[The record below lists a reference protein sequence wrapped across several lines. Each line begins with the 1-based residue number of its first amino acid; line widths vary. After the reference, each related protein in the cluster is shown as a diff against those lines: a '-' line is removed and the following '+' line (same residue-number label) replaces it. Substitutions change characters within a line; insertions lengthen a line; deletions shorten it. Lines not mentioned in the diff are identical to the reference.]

1 MKKELSKIIQQHI
14 DNEQLVNQIIVTIFV
29 KSNKL
34 SINKNELLQSLLIG
48 ETEPIYPTLQ
58 AFFDDFSFEE
68 MIKAFELAIPSKEQK
83 INGAVY
89 TPKTI
94 KDFIVENGL
103 KKLHKPIAEIITAD
117 IACGCGAFLFTLA
130 NAIHSKTGKSYQEI
144 YENQLFGLDISN
156 SSIERAKILLSLL
169 AVSKGE
175 DEADFAFNL
184 FIANALAFDWKQVTK
199 VKENEGF
206 DLIVGNPPYVRTKNM
221 DAETKKLL
229 KKWQVTKSGNP
240 DLYIPFFEIGI
251 KNLNEKG
258 VLSYITVNSFYRSV
272 NARSLRTYWQF
283 KNLEAEIIDFGDEKI
298 FGRKSAYT
306 CICFLSKNKSETLSF
321 KKANLDSLKTFD
333 NKKYTPIFYK
343 SLNAHRGWLLNNPKA
358 IDNIQKI
365 EDTGT
370 SLGSLYSIKNGIAT
384 LSNDVYIFKPIEE
397 TDKYYCL
404 EKDGKT
410 YQIEKGICRDII
422 KPNILKAED
431 EIPFLKEKLIYPYT
445 NGISPF
451 AVMKEETLQSNFPS
465 TYQYLSDYK
474 ERLDQRDKGKGNY
487 GAWYAFGRTQALT
500 DKGLKLLFP
509 YMAKQPYFVY
519 TNQKDLL
526 IYCGYA
532 IFSDDKRELLVLK
545 KILES
550 KVFHYYMKNTS
561 KPYSG
566 GYVSYA
572 KNYVKNFGVCEL
584 KESEKEFVLDLS
596 LQKEIDS
603 FFVEKYQLNF

>member
-1 MKKELSKIIQQHI
+1 
-14 DNEQLVNQIIVTIFV
+14 N
-29 KSNKL
+29 NKL
-34 SINKNELLQSLLIG
+34 IQSLLLS
-48 ETEPIYPTLQ
+48 ETEEVYATIKNHCEY
-58 AFFDDFSFEE
+58 FSFED
-68 MIKAFELAIPSKEQK
+68 MIEAFELAIPSKEQK

-89 TPKTI
+89 TPEII
-94 KDFIVENGL
+94 KDFIVEKGL
-103 KKLHKPIAEIITAD
+103 KKLQKPINEIIAGD

-130 NAIHSKTGKSYQEI
+130 NLIHDKTEKSYREI
-144 YENQLFGLDISN
+144 YKEQLFGLDISE

-169 AVSKGE
+169 AIENGE
-175 DEADFAFNL
+175 DEIDFDFNL
-184 FIANALAFDWKQVTK
+184 FTANALAFDWKQVTK
-199 VKENEGF
+199 IEENKGF

-221 DAETKKLL
+221 DVETKKLL

-258 VLSYITVNSFYRSV
+258 VLGYITVNSFYRSV

-283 KNLEAEIIDFGDEKI
+283 KNLGAEIIDFGDEKI

-321 KKANLDSLKTFD
+321 TKSNLNTLKSIEKKDF
-333 NKKYTPIFYK
+333 TPIAYK
-343 SLNAHRGWLLNNPKA
+343 SLNAHRGWLLNNSKA

-365 EDTGT
+365 EAKGA
-370 SLGSLYSIKNGIAT
+370 SLGSLYTIKNGIAT
-384 LSNDVYIFKPIEE
+384 LSNDVYIFKPLEE
-397 TDKYYCL
+397 TDQYYRF

-422 KPNILKAED
+422 KPNILKTES
-431 EIPFLKEKLIYPYT
+431 EIPSIKEKLIYPYT
-445 NGISPF
+445 NGVSPY
-451 AVMKEETLQSNFPS
+451 AVMKEDALQSNFPS
-465 TYQYLSDYK
+465 TYQYLSNYR
-474 ERLDQRDKGKGNY
+474 ERLDKRDKGKGDY
-487 GAWYAFGRTQALT
+487 GAWYAFGRTQALN

-532 IFSDDKRELLVLK
+532 IFADTERELLVLK
-545 KILES
+545 RLLES
-550 KVFHYYMKNTS
+550 KVFDYYMKNTS

-584 KESEKEFVLDLS
+584 EEEEKEFLLNTQS
-596 LQKEIDS
+596 QKETDIFWID
-603 FFVEKYQLNF
+603 KYELTF